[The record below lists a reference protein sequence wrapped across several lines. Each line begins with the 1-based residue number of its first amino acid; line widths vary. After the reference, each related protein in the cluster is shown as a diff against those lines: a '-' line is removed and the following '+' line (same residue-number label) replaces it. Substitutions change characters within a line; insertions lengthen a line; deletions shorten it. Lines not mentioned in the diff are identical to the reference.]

1 MSKSQLPKLTY
12 DERNAFMLVR
22 KTMTRK
28 PEIAAALLEDMS
40 KDVAV
45 SVLLQ
50 AKRELENLQVV
61 IRAVTQAVGTI
72 AKSVKE

>member
-1 MSKSQLPKLTY
+1 MSKSQLPKLTS

-22 KTMTRK
+22 KIMMRK

-50 AKRELENLQVV
+50 ATRELENLQVV
-61 IRAVTQAVGTI
+61 VRAVTQAAGTI
-72 AKSVKE
+72 AKSVEE